1 MKFGKIHFYIQ
12 IILTVIL
19 CSSSLLFIWL
29 IPDVN
34 IGIVTLFVFIILLGV
49 ISTLVAYL
57 GLKRN
62 ESKLENLSQP
72 YKERYMV
79 IQESVY
85 LASISKTMKKEI
97 LEMVLEILEHANLNG
112 RDVNEVIGDTDTFIN
127 NFISKK
133 QRHLTPMFWL
143 TYGSTFFLGYIIFM
157 KLYKVIRL
165 GTFSYDAFL
174 TESLDV
180 GIVISYALISY
191 VFMPWLLMTMRK
203 TNRNRESIFSSLKL
217 VLPFIVPVFLFA
229 ILILTPDGK
238 FRNFLDQPLIIFN
251 HLEGL
256 LLLFIAFLLSLIGY
270 KLETRKMTRKNLEN

>member
-1 MKFGKIHFYIQ
+1 
-12 IILTVIL
+12 
-19 CSSSLLFIWL
+19 L
-29 IPDVN
+29 IPDIN

-49 ISTLVAYL
+49 ISTLVAYI

-97 LEMVLEILEHANLNG
+97 LEMVLEIFEHANLNE

-165 GTFSYDAFL
+165 GTLSYDAFL

-203 TNRNRESIFSSLKL
+203 VNRNRDSVFSSLKL
-217 VLPFIVPVFLFA
+217 VLPFIVPVFLFG

-256 LLLFIAFLLSLIGY
+256 LLLFIAFLISLMGY
-270 KLETRKMTRKNLEN
+270 KFETRKMTRKNLEN